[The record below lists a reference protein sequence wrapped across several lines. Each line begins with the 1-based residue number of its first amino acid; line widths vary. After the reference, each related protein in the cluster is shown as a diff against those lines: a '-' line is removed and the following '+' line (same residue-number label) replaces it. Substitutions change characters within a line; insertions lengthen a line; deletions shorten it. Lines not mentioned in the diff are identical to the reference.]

1 MSNMFVDSLK
11 NLKSYKELL
20 EGISEGKSPFSA
32 QGLSQENISHIVA
45 ALNKHTNRQVLLIT
59 YNEIRAKQLIE
70 DIKLYI
76 KEKANIFPSREL
88 VFYDIQA
95 HSHEIT
101 NERINVLNNL
111 NKNDNLV
118 VVASIEAV
126 LNKIIDP
133 LLFKKYK
140 FTLEFGQVID
150 LEEISKRFDILGY
163 ERVDIIEGK
172 GHYSVRGGIIDFFP
186 VGTLTPYRIELFDD
200 EIDSIRSFDVKTQR
214 SIENIKKI
222 SVTFANEII
231 IENNTKENM
240 IKEVENDI
248 NKAIKK
254 MKRKNNDI
262 ALNRLT
268 EKFNHYLDR
277 MKNDLRIDN
286 IEMFI
291 PYISNTNF
299 SIIDYLR
306 EDAIVVMDEV
316 KRINESVK
324 GLEDDFVNKFTN
336 LFESGE
342 VLPNQERVFNLY
354 DDILNRINSKMCII
368 TSNILNNTDYFKPKQ
383 ITKFITKQMQSFHG
397 NLDFLVEEL
406 KNYIYRGYKVIILS
420 GVKEKGIRLKES
432 LINMGVACSFIE
444 DADTEIKSSQI
455 FITDGSLDKG
465 FEYPSLKFAIISD
478 KEIFKVSKKK
488 RKATKRKDAAKIE
501 TFTDLNFGDYIV
513 HENHGI
519 GKYIGIEQLKVQG
532 IKKDYL
538 TIKYHGEDKLYVPV
552 DQMNLIQKYIGS
564 DAIKPKVNKMGS
576 SEWIKTKNNAKKAIE
591 DMAEGLIELYAKRQM
606 AKGFSFSKDQ
616 PWQKQFEDIFP
627 YEETNDQ
634 LKCIEEIKID
644 MERPRPMDRL
654 LCGDVGYGKTEVAL
668 RAAFKSV
675 LDNKQ
680 VAILVPTT
688 VLAQQ
693 HYNTLVERFRE
704 FPVRVEMLSR
714 FRTQSQQKN
723 IITKLKSGTIDIVVG
738 THRLLSEDIK
748 FFDLGL
754 LIVDEEQR
762 FGVKHKEALKKL
774 KETVDVLT
782 LTATPIPR
790 TLHMSMIGIRDM
802 SVIEEPPE
810 ERYPVQTYV
819 VEHNNQLIRDSI
831 LKELNRSGQIF
842 VVYNR
847 VKGIRK
853 IAAEL
858 KKLVPEARIA
868 VGHGQMGEREL
879 ENVMIDFLNKEFD
892 VLVCTTIIETGLDI
906 PNVNTII
913 VYDSDNLG
921 LSQLYQLRGRVGRS
935 NRLAFAYF
943 TFKRDKVL
951 SEVAEKRLKAIKEF
965 TEFGSG
971 FKIAMRD
978 LEIRGAGNLLG
989 QQQHGH
995 MAAIGYDLYVKY
1007 LEETVKKMKG
1017 EVKEARIDTTIE
1029 LNIDGYIPNKYISS
1043 EEQKIEMYKRISSI
1057 ENNEESLDVIEE
1069 LTDRFG
1075 DVPLQVMNLIKI
1087 SYIKLLCQKVKILSL
1102 TQINGYIKFEFR
1114 SIDDVN
1120 IELINHLSL
1129 NYSRSMT
1136 FDLSS
1141 TPKFTYRLR
1150 KIKQQD
1156 ILLEIEQIIKK
1167 ISSFHTKQIN
1177 I

>member
-1 MSNMFVDSLK
+1 MMNMLVDNLK
-11 NLKSYKELL
+11 NLKSYKEVLDDINK
-20 EGISEGKSPFSA
+20 GVSPISL
-32 QGLSQENISHIVA
+32 QGLSEENIPHIVA
-45 ALNKHTNRQVLLIT
+45 ALNQHTDRQVLLVT
-59 YNEIRAKQLIE
+59 YNEIRAKKLLE
-70 DIKLYI
+70 DIKFYMNG
-76 KEKANIFPSREL
+76 KAELFPSREM

-101 NERINVLNNL
+101 NQRIKVLNRLRRNQSSI
-111 NKNDNLV
+111 V
-118 VVASIEAV
+118 VTSIEAV
-126 LNKIIDP
+126 LNRIIDSR
-133 LLFKKYK
+133 LFDKYE
-140 FTLEFGQVID
+140 FTLEFGQIVD
-150 LEEISKRFDILGY
+150 LEEVSKKFSVLGY

-172 GHYSVRGGIIDFFP
+172 GQYSVRGGIIDFFP
-186 VGTLTPYRIELFDD
+186 VDAYTPYRVELFDD
-200 EIDSIRSFDVKTQR
+200 EIDSIRTFDIKNQR
-214 SIENIKKI
+214 SIENIKKV
-222 SVTFANEII
+222 SVSFAHEIL
-231 IENNTKENM
+231 IEDESKEKM
-240 IKEVENDI
+240 VSEVEGDI
-248 NKAIKK
+248 EKASKR
-254 MKRKNNDI
+254 MKTKNNDK
-262 ALNRLT
+262 ALDRIR
-268 EKFNHYLDR
+268 EKFNYYLDR
-277 MKNDLRIDN
+277 MKNNLRIDN

-291 PYISNTNF
+291 PYVSHAQC
-299 SIIDYLR
+299 SIIDYLSK
-306 EDAIVVMDEV
+306 DAVVIIDEAT
-316 KRINESVK
+316 RINESLK
-324 GLEDDFVNKFTN
+324 GLQADFVNRFTD

-342 VLPNQERVFNLY
+342 VLPKQERMFNLY
-354 DDILNRINSKMCII
+354 EDILKRLQRKACITI
-368 TSNILNNTDYFKPKQ
+368 SNLLKSTGDFKPKR
-383 ITKFITKQMQSFHG
+383 ITSFISKEMQSFHN

-406 KNYIYRGYKVIILS
+406 KNYRYKGYKIIILS

-432 LINMGVACSFIE
+432 LNDRGIPSTFIE
-444 DADTEIKSSQI
+444 DFDTEIKSSQV
-455 FITDGSLDKG
+455 FITDGSLSKG
-465 FEYPSLKFAIISD
+465 FEYPRLKFAIISD
-478 KEIFKVSKKK
+478 KEVFGVSKKK
-488 RKATKRKDAAKIE
+488 RRVTKRKDGKKIE
-501 TFTDLNFGDYIV
+501 AFTDLNFGDYIV

-564 DAIKPKVNKMGS
+564 DAIKPKVNKLGS
-576 SEWIKTKNNAKKAIE
+576 SDWIKTKKTAKKAIE
-591 DMAEGLIELYAKRQM
+591 DMAEGLLELYAKRQM
-606 AKGFSFSKDQ
+606 AEGFPFSKDQ

-627 YEETNDQ
+627 YEETQDQ
-634 LKCIEEIKID
+634 LKCIEEIKSD
-644 MERPRPMDRL
+644 MEKARPMDRL

-668 RAAFKSV
+668 RAAFKAV
-675 LDNKQ
+675 LDSKQ

-693 HYNTLVERFRE
+693 HYNTLFKRFKQ
-704 FPVRVEMLSR
+704 FPVKVEMLSR
-714 FRTQSQQKN
+714 FRTPGQQRK
-723 IITKLKSGTIDIVVG
+723 IITKLKSGNIDIVVG
-738 THRLLSEDIK
+738 THRILSEDIK

-790 TLHMSMIGIRDM
+790 TLHMSMIGVRDM

-831 LKELNRSGQIF
+831 LKELNRGGQVF
-842 VVYNR
+842 VVFNR

-853 IAAEL
+853 VASEL
-858 KKLVPEARIA
+858 QELVPEARIV

-879 ENVMIDFLNKEFD
+879 EKVMIDFLNQEFD

-913 VYDSDNLG
+913 VYDSDRLG

-943 TFKRDKVL
+943 TFKKNKVL

-1007 LEETVKKMKG
+1007 LEETVNKLKG
-1017 EVKEARIDTTIE
+1017 EVKEERIETTIE
-1029 LNIDGYIPNKYISS
+1029 LNIDGYIPDRYISG

-1057 ENNEESLDVIEE
+1057 ESKDESSDVIEE
-1069 LTDRFG
+1069 LIDRFG
-1075 DVPLQVMNLIKI
+1075 DVPMQVMNLLKI
-1087 SYIKLLCQKVKILSL
+1087 SYIKLLCQKAKIVSL
-1102 TQINGYIKFEFR
+1102 TQIDQHIKLEFS
-1114 SIDDVN
+1114 SIDHVSP
-1120 IELINHLSL
+1120 ELINFLSL
-1129 NYSRSMT
+1129 NYPRAMT

-1141 TPKFTYRLR
+1141 PPKFTYRLR

-1156 ILLEIEQIIKK
+1156 ILVEIEDVVGK
-1167 ISSFHTKQIN
+1167 ISCFHSGQID

>member
-1 MSNMFVDSLK
+1 MNMLVDNLK
-11 NLKSYKELL
+11 NLKSYKELI
-20 EGISEGKSPFSA
+20 EGIDQGISPLSL
-32 QGLSQENISHIVA
+32 QGLSEENIPHIIA
-45 ALNKHTNRQVLLIT
+45 ALNQHTHRQVLLIT
-59 YNEIRAKQLIE
+59 YNEIRAKKLLE
-70 DIKLYI
+70 DIKFYMDGNGEL
-76 KEKANIFPSREL
+76 FPSREM

-101 NERINVLNNL
+101 NQRIKVLNKLRRKQNSI
-111 NKNDNLV
+111 V
-118 VVASIEAV
+118 VTSIEAV
-126 LNKIIDP
+126 LNRIIDSR
-133 LLFKKYK
+133 LFDKYE
-140 FTLEFGQVID
+140 FTLEFGQIVD
-150 LEEISKRFDILGY
+150 LEQMSKKFNVLGY
-163 ERVDIIEGK
+163 ERVNIIEGK
-172 GHYSVRGGIIDFFP
+172 GQYSIRGGIIDFFP
-186 VGTLTPYRIELFDD
+186 VDATTPYRIELFDD
-200 EIDSIRSFDVKTQR
+200 EIDSIRTFDIKNQR
-214 SIENIKKI
+214 SIENIKKVFV
-222 SVTFANEII
+222 SFAHEIL
-231 IENNTKENM
+231 IEDELKEKM
-240 IKEVENDI
+240 IYEVECDI
-248 NKAIKK
+248 EQASRK
-254 MKRKNNDI
+254 MKRKNNDS
-262 ALNRLT
+262 ALIRLS
-268 EKFNHYLDR
+268 EKFNYYLDR
-277 MKNDLRIDN
+277 MKNGLRIDN

-291 PYISNTNF
+291 PYVYNAQN

-306 EDAIVVMDEV
+306 DDAVVVIDEA
-316 KRINESVK
+316 KRINESLK
-324 GLEDDFVNKFTN
+324 GLKADFVNRFTD
-336 LFESGE
+336 LFENGE
-342 VLPNQERVFNLY
+342 VLPKQERIFNLY
-354 DDILNRINSKMCII
+354 EDILKKLESKMCIT
-368 TSNILNNTDYFKPKQ
+368 TSNLLKSIGDFKPKRI
-383 ITKFITKQMQSFHG
+383 ITFISKEMQSFHN

-406 KNYIYRGYKVIILS
+406 KNYRYRGYKIIILS
-420 GVKEKGIRLKES
+420 GVKEKGLRLKES
-432 LINMGVACSFIE
+432 LNNRGIPSSFV
-444 DADTEIKSSQI
+444 DDFNTEIKSSQV
-455 FITDGSLDKG
+455 FITDGSLSKG
-465 FEYPSLKFAIISD
+465 FEYPKLKLAIISD
-478 KEIFKVSKKK
+478 KEAFGVSKKK
-488 RKATKRKDAAKIE
+488 RRITKRKDGKKIE

-564 DAIKPKVNKMGS
+564 DAIRPKVNKLGS
-576 SEWIKTKNNAKKAIE
+576 SDWIKTKNTAKKAIE
-591 DMAEGLIELYAKRQM
+591 DMAEGLLELYARRQM
-606 AKGFSFSKDQ
+606 AEGFPFSKDQ

-627 YEETNDQ
+627 YEETQDQ
-634 LKCIEEIKID
+634 LKCIEEIKRD
-644 MERPRPMDRL
+644 MEKARPMDRL

-668 RAAFKSV
+668 RAAFKAV
-675 LDNKQ
+675 LDSKQ

-693 HYNTLVERFRE
+693 HYNTLFKRFKQ
-704 FPVRVEMLSR
+704 FPVKVEMLSR
-714 FRTQSQQKN
+714 FRTPGQQRK
-723 IITKLKSGTIDIVVG
+723 IIAKLKGGSIDIVVG
-738 THRLLSEDIK
+738 THRILSEDIK

-790 TLHMSMIGIRDM
+790 TLHMSMIGVRDM

-831 LKELNRSGQIF
+831 LKELNRDGQVF

-858 KKLVPEARIA
+858 KELVPEARIV

-879 ENVMIDFLNKEFD
+879 EKVMIDFLNQEYD

-913 VYDSDNLG
+913 VYDSDRLG

-1007 LEETVKKMKG
+1007 LEETVNKVKG
-1017 EVKEARIDTTIE
+1017 EVKEERIETTIE
-1029 LNIDGYIPNKYISS
+1029 LNIDGYIPDKYISS
-1043 EEQKIEMYKRISSI
+1043 EEQKIEMYKRISSV
-1057 ENNEESLDVIEE
+1057 ESKDESSDVIEE
-1069 LTDRFG
+1069 LIDRFG
-1075 DVPLQVMNLIKI
+1075 DVPMQVMNLLKI
-1087 SYIKLLCQKVKILSL
+1087 SYIKLLCQKARIVSL
-1102 TQINGYIKFEFR
+1102 TQIDQHIKLEF
-1114 SIDDVN
+1114 SGIDDVSPA
-1120 IELINHLSL
+1120 LINLLSL
-1129 NYSRSMT
+1129 SYPRRMV

-1141 TPKFTYRLR
+1141 PPKFTYKLR

-1156 ILLEIEQIIKK
+1156 ILVEIEDVIEK
-1167 ISSFHTKQIN
+1167 ISCFHSGQIN